1 MGLGEQ
7 GGMTVE
13 MNMMRTDI
21 STTTKGGF
29 FVCFWNGGIIHA
41 FF

>member
-1 MGLGEQ
+1 MGLSER

-29 FVCFWNGGIIHA
+29 FVYFLYGGITHA
-41 FF
+41 FS